1 MDRVGKAILDSNE
14 SSNTGRIHF
23 PIRRVAEL
31 DAIQLVA
38 TTADHR
44 RGRVRFRSRQTS
56 ERERE
61 REVVSARSIF
71 HLVSPS
77 FLRLCD
83 WASVV
88 RATCGVAI

>member
-1 MDRVGKAILDSNE
+1 MEGVGKAILDSNE
-14 SSNTGRIHF
+14 ISNTGRIHF
-23 PIRRVAEL
+23 QIRRVAEL

-56 ERERE
+56 ERE